1 MRLQRDSQDLVTEQ
15 HSLFLPPQN
24 SVTCAFIFVLLKL
37 TGRFFPPTSSHSLT
51 QNGVL
56 QVNAI
61 LSLATWS
68 SSRPHRYKSSVP
80 QDCPH
85 FRCQLQELHPKL
97 PVFCRFGY
105 KVRGSHNPLSLN
117 ARIIYWKDSQHS
129 GKMLYLL
136 LQLIRKD
143 TKKQADEDTESE
155 VQKGGKFRGLC
166 LGGVEC
172 KISWHVD
179 GFTNSEPLQKPSLK
193 GFYRH
198 DFGRW

>member
-1 MRLQRDSQDLVTEQ
+1 MVTEQ

-37 TGRFFPPTSSHSLT
+37 TGRSFPPTSSHSLT

-56 QVNAI
+56 QVNVI

-97 PVFCRFGY
+97 PVFCLIWLQSQRFPQSPFPQC
-105 KVRGSHNPLSLN
+105 KNNLLERFTALRKN
-117 ARIIYWKDSQHS
+117 AV
-129 GKMLYLL
+129 L
-136 LQLIRKD
+136 
-143 TKKQADEDTESE
+143 TAP
-155 VQKGGKFRGLC
+155 V
-166 LGGVEC
+166 
-172 KISWHVD
+172 
-179 GFTNSEPLQKPSLK
+179 N
-193 GFYRH
+193 
-198 DFGRW
+198 